1 MLTKDSWFMRI
12 TDKLKMRCM
21 QELAHVKYVP
31 SLNLKT
37 TEQTH
42 HDHELLK
49 KQRLNKDDYD
59 AYYFNIVEEISNSIY
74 PNRLF

>member
-1 MLTKDSWFMRI
+1 MLTKDSWFMRVSEKI
-12 TDKLKMRCM
+12 KMRCM

-42 HDHELLK
+42 HDHEFLK
-49 KQRLNKDDYD
+49 KQKLHKDDYD
-59 AYYFNIVEEISNSIY
+59 AYYFNIVEEISNFLY
-74 PNRLF
+74 H